1 MQCSVSVGLWVV
13 VTAMVI
19 VGAEAFTYLK
29 RKFGPDPIIT
39 YTNPSCRSL
48 PRHNEVVCEGL
59 KSLEEVTSLVSSEQL
74 PQVTTLTIAHA
85 NISSFTLDDLVSLT
99 SLHTLMFNFS
109 YVKNWTAPHL
119 DPLPSVTTLLLN
131 HCWDNNM
138 LKIIEKKP
146 TLVLTSQMLSYVP
159 SLEELYLVDCFLMQP
174 EKLEDVKHLRKLHII
189 DGGVGCDSSN
199 LWLLDWFESGRAS
212 ISRNTTCYIPT
223 VHDMAT
229 LFSLSGRELLMW
241 LRYKKETERE
251 CVAPCNCSVTGIKEN
266 LDPIIHV
273 DCQEVGLTELPII
286 PHNTTRLTLDRNNIT
301 NMSLLFT
308 SELYHHIDSIA
319 LNYNRISYMDGELYY
334 NYIKNRS
341 MDIIIKLAY
350 NGLKT
355 MPVKIMKQVHNEA
368 AKEGKNHLPMFDLS
382 NNPWNC
388 DDCSFLPD
396 FQELVY
402 YQNYEMDPSN
412 IRCANW
418 TSTAGQQVVKL
429 DVNSLCA
436 PDPPLLQPLDI
447 LNICMGILL
456 LMLIFNF
463 LHNFVQYKRHGKLP
477 WIITKLP
484 CC

>member
-1 MQCSVSVGLWVV
+1 
-13 VTAMVI
+13 
-19 VGAEAFTYLK
+19 
-29 RKFGPDPIIT
+29 
-39 YTNPSCRSL
+39 
-48 PRHNEVVCEGL
+48 
-59 KSLEEVTSLVSSEQL
+59 
-74 PQVTTLTIAHA
+74 
-85 NISSFTLDDLVSLT
+85 
-99 SLHTLMFNFS
+99 
-109 YVKNWTAPHL
+109 
-119 DPLPSVTTLLLN
+119 
-131 HCWDNNM
+131 
-138 LKIIEKKP
+138 
-146 TLVLTSQMLSYVP
+146 
-159 SLEELYLVDCFLMQP
+159 
-174 EKLEDVKHLRKLHII
+174 
-189 DGGVGCDSSN
+189 
-199 LWLLDWFESGRAS
+199 
-212 ISRNTTCYIPT
+212 
-223 VHDMAT
+223 
-229 LFSLSGRELLMW
+229 
-241 LRYKKETERE
+241 
-251 CVAPCNCSVTGIKEN
+251 
-266 LDPIIHV
+266 
-273 DCQEVGLTELPII
+273 
-286 PHNTTRLTLDRNNIT
+286 
-301 NMSLLFT
+301 
-308 SELYHHIDSIA
+308 ELYHHIDSIA